1 MADSISATTTV
12 VGVKD
17 ALRVLNS
24 IDKQAR
30 RDLTKDF
37 KQITAPVT
45 NDIKAKLP
53 KSAPL
58 SGMARKW
65 TTASGFQMFP
75 YSDRC
80 IRQKGQG
87 ISWRV
92 NKPGNIFCALHR
104 P

>member
-1 MADSISATTTV
+1 MADSISASTTV

-53 KSAPL
+53 KSAR
-58 SGMARKW
+58 ATW
-65 TTASGFQMFP
+65 QTAGRRRHCP
-75 YSDRC
+75 RPRWRGRRTSD
-80 IRQKGQG
+80 
-87 ISWRV
+87 
-92 NKPGNIFCALHR
+92 A
-104 P
+104 